1 MIQMQLDIASFCEP
15 GVKPINEDAVGFERP
30 EEPYTLEN
38 KGVGIALADGVSTA
52 EAGREASCTAVERFL
67 EEYYQTPDTWSVAG
81 SGEKVLSTINL
92 RLFRKSHE
100 FITTTKGYLST
111 FSAVVIK
118 SRTLHFFH
126 VGDSRIYLLR
136 EGEMVQLT
144 TDHVATIDESRTC
157 LSRAIGMDSLLNLD
171 YGQRELVVGD
181 RLLLTSDGVHDFI
194 AAAELQQL
202 LAAGGAAAEISAA
215 IYQAAMAA
223 GSDDNLSAVVAL
235 VNDLP
240 ESNLEDYSA
249 QLTRL
254 PFPPDLA
261 PGMKLDGYLVVK
273 ELFASSRSQLYLV
286 EDEYSGETSATR
298 TRCVMKTPS
307 RNIEDD
313 FSAMDRFI
321 QEEWIGRRIHSD
333 HVVKVIQQQ
342 RRRTALYYLM
352 EYIDGIGLD
361 KWIANHQPASPKTS
375 IGIVKQIAEGLRA
388 FHDNEA
394 IHQDLKP
401 ANIMLTQSSLVAG
414 NPVAVIVDFGSVY
427 VAGLA
432 ELQRPLVHEGALG
445 TASYSDPLY
454 LLGRNPG
461 IQGDVYALATIV
473 YEIFTGHLPYGES
486 IEECRDAFDYDRLR
500 YISAA
505 QYNAQI
511 PIWFD
516 AALEKGVAFD
526 LQQRYQSID
535 ELLHDLTQ
543 PNPIFLQSDPVIEK
557 NASSLT
563 LWKLLSG
570 FWFLSFVLLI
580 YLFSRL

>member
-1 MIQMQLDIASFCEP
+1 MTQAQLDIASFCEA
-15 GVKPINEDAVGFERP
+15 GVKPINEDAVGFEQP
-30 EEPYTLEN
+30 QESYALEN
-38 KGVGIALADGVSTA
+38 KGIALALADGVSTA
-52 EAGREASCTAVERFL
+52 EAGREASCIAVERFL

-100 FITTTKGYLST
+100 FVTTTKGYLST
-111 FSAVVIK
+111 FSALVIK

-136 EGEMVQLT
+136 DGEMLQLT
-144 TDHVATIDESRTC
+144 TDHVATIDENRTC

-171 YGQRELVVGD
+171 YGHRDLLPGD

-194 AAAELQQL
+194 ATPALKQL
-202 LAAGGAAAEISAA
+202 LSEGTKAEDISQG
-215 IYQAAMAA
+215 IYKAAMAA
-223 GSDDNLSAVVAL
+223 GNDDNLSAVVAL
-235 VNDLP
+235 VNQLP
-240 ESNLEDYSA
+240 ESNLEEYSA
-249 QLTRL
+249 ELTRL

-286 EDEYSGETSATR
+286 EDQASGS
-298 TRCVMKTPS
+298 RCVMKTPS
-307 RNIEDD
+307 RNIEEDL
-313 FSAMDRFI
+313 SAIDRFI
-321 QEEWIGRRIHSD
+321 QEEWIGRRIHSP
-333 HVVKVIQQQ
+333 HVVRVIQQQ
-342 RRRTALYYLM
+342 RRRSALYYLM
-352 EYIDGIGLD
+352 EHIEGIGLD
-361 KWIANHQPASPKTS
+361 QWIAEHQPATPKTS
-375 IGIVKQIAEGLRA
+375 IAMVRQIAEGLRA

-401 ANIMLTQSSLVAG
+401 ANIMLTRSSIAAG
-414 NPVAVIVDFGSVY
+414 SPHMLIVDFGSVY

-432 ELQRPLVHEGALG
+432 ELQRPLIHEGALG

-473 YEIFTGHLPYGES
+473 YEIFTGHLPYGEG
-486 IEECRDAFDYDRLR
+486 IEECRDVFDYDRLR

-505 QYNAQI
+505 QHNAQI
-511 PIWFD
+511 PLWFD
-516 AALEKGVAFD
+516 GALEKGVAFN
-526 LQQRYQSID
+526 LQERYQTID
-535 ELLHDLTQ
+535 ELLDDLSQ
-543 PNPIFLQSDPVIEK
+543 PNPLFLETDPVIEK

-570 FWFLSFVLLI
+570 FWFFSFVLLI
-580 YLFSRL
+580 YLFSKL

>member
-1 MIQMQLDIASFCEP
+1 MTQAQLDIASFCEA
-15 GVKPINEDAVGFERP
+15 GVKPINEDAVGFEQP
-30 EEPYTLEN
+30 EESYALEN
-38 KGVGIALADGVSTA
+38 KGIALALADGVSTA
-52 EAGREASCTAVERFL
+52 EAGREASRTAVDRFL
-67 EEYYQTPDTWSVAG
+67 EEYYQTPDTWSVAS

-100 FITTTKGYLST
+100 FVTTTKGYLST
-111 FSAVVIK
+111 FSALVIK

-136 EGEMVQLT
+136 DGDMIQLT
-144 TDHVATIDESRTC
+144 TDHVATIDENRTC
-157 LSRAIGMDSLLNLD
+157 LSRAMGMDSLLNLD
-171 YGQRELVVGD
+171 YGHRELIPGD

-194 AAAELQQL
+194 AVPELQQL
-202 LAAGGAAAEISAA
+202 LSSGSKASEICQAMHSAA
-215 IYQAAMAA
+215 MDA
-223 GSDDNLSAVVAL
+223 GSDDNLSALVAL
-235 VNDLP
+235 VNHLP

-249 QLTRL
+249 ELTRL
-254 PFPPDLA
+254 PFPPDLT

-286 EDEYSGETSATR
+286 EDKASQSL
-298 TRCVMKTPS
+298 CVMKTPS
-307 RNIEDD
+307 RNIEEDL
-313 FSAMDRFI
+313 SAIDRFI
-321 QEEWIGRRIHSD
+321 QEEWIGRRIHSPY
-333 HVVKVIQQQ
+333 VVRVIQQQ

-352 EYIDGIGLD
+352 EYVDGIGLD
-361 KWIANHQPASPKTS
+361 RWITEHQPAIPKLS
-375 IGIVKQIAEGLRA
+375 IAMVKQIAEGLKA

-401 ANIMLTQSSLVAG
+401 ANIMLTNSSIAAG
-414 NPVAVIVDFGSVY
+414 EPQALIVDFGSVY

-432 ELQRPLVHEGALG
+432 ELQRPLIHEGALG

-473 YEIFTGHLPYGES
+473 YEIFTGQLPYGES
-486 IEECRDAFDYDRLR
+486 IEECRDALDYDRLR
-500 YISAA
+500 YVNAA
-505 QYNAQI
+505 RHNAQI
-511 PIWFD
+511 PVWFD

-526 LQQRYQSID
+526 LQQRYQTID
-535 ELLHDLTQ
+535 ELLWDLCQ
-543 PNPIFLQSDPVIEK
+543 PNPLFLQTDPVIEK

-580 YLFSRL
+580 YLFTRL

>member
-1 MIQMQLDIASFCEP
+1 MRF
-15 GVKPINEDAVGFERP
+15 GFERP

-92 RLFRKSHE
+92 RLFRKTHE
-100 FITTTKGYLST
+100 FITATKGYLST

-136 EGEMVQLT
+136 DGEMVQLT

-171 YGQRELVVGD
+171 YGQRELVVG
-181 RLLLTSDGVHDFI
+181 
-194 AAAELQQL
+194 
-202 LAAGGAAAEISAA
+202 AAEISDA
-215 IYQAAMAA
+215 IYKAAMAA

-254 PFPPDLA
+254 PFPPDLV

-313 FSAMDRFI
+313 LSAIDRFI
-321 QEEWIGRRIHSD
+321 QEEWIGRRIHSE

-361 KWIANHQPASPKTS
+361 KWIAKHQPASPKTS

-461 IQGDVYALATIV
+461 IQGDVYALATSSMCSV
-473 YEIFTGHLPYGES
+473 KV
-486 IEECRDAFDYDRLR
+486 
-500 YISAA
+500 SATCLA
-505 QYNAQI
+505 T
-511 PIWFD
+511 
-516 AALEKGVAFD
+516 V
-526 LQQRYQSID
+526 S
-535 ELLHDLTQ
+535 
-543 PNPIFLQSDPVIEK
+543 
-557 NASSLT
+557 ASC
-563 LWKLLSG
+563 
-570 FWFLSFVLLI
+570 
-580 YLFSRL
+580 